1 MKIAQDYTYKGED
14 YWKWSV
20 WIDGTQEE
28 LNRIDHVTYIL
39 HHTFPKPIR
48 TVDTRANNF
57 RLETAGW
64 GVFTIH
70 AKVAMR
76 DGTEELLTHDLVLR
90 YPDGTAT
97 TA

>member
-1 MKIAQDYTYKGED
+1 MKLAQGYNYKGDD
-14 YWKWSV
+14 YWQWWV
-20 WIDGTQEE
+20 WIDSPQDE
-28 LNRIDHVTYIL
+28 LDQIDYVTYIL

-48 TVDTRANNF
+48 KVDDRASKF

-70 AKVAMR
+70 AKVRMK
-76 DGTEELLTHDLVLR
+76 DGEEKHLTHDLDLR
-90 YPDGTAT
+90 YPDDTPT

>member
-1 MKIAQDYTYKGED
+1 MKIAQDYKYQGDD
-14 YWKWSV
+14 YWKWWV
-20 WIDGTQEE
+20 WIEGSDEE
-28 LNRIDHVTYIL
+28 LDRIDHVTYIL

-48 TVDTRANNF
+48 KVDDRASKF

-70 AKVAMR
+70 VKVLMK
-76 DGTEELLTHDLVLR
+76 DGEEKHLTHDLELR
-90 YPDGTAT
+90 YPSGKPT

>member
-1 MKIAQDYTYKGED
+1 MKIAQDYKYKGDD
-14 YWKWSV
+14 YWKWWV
-20 WIDGTQEE
+20 WIDGTPEE
-28 LNRIDHVTYIL
+28 LNQINHVTYIL

-48 TVDTRANNF
+48 TVDDRESKF

-64 GVFTIH
+64 GVFTLH
-70 AKVAMR
+70 AKVVLE
-76 DGTEELLTHDLVLR
+76 DGNETHLTHDLVLK